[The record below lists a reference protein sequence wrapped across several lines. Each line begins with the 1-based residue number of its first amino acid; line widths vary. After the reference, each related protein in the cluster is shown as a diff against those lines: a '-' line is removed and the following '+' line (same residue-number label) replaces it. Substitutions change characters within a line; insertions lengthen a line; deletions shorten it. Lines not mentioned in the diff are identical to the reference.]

1 LSSEEKLSGFEDL
14 PSDHNFNF
22 IKMAAHT
29 LWFIPLHTVS
39 FIPSDV
45 TSIASS
51 RVVENINE
59 TVAGVVLVTAVSL
72 ELERSV
78 GVEEEYQRRGHVSP
92 FRGRRMARVGLVFVP
107 TESMFIND
115 DEYVQHRQITFFSQF
130 FLVEL

>member
-1 LSSEEKLSGFEDL
+1 L
-14 PSDHNFNF
+14 
-22 IKMAAHT
+22 
-29 LWFIPLHTVS
+29 S

-78 GVEEEYQRRGHVSP
+78 GVEEEY
-92 FRGRRMARVGLVFVP
+92 
-107 TESMFIND
+107 
-115 DEYVQHRQITFFSQF
+115 
-130 FLVEL
+130 